1 MGLEKRGLPGQ
12 RVARLAGLFLALALV
27 AGVAGWAIQRD
38 EAGRRA
44 GLADRF
50 DARVG
55 ASARFVEAYVDEV
68 MGRMLRLALS
78 AFTGDV
84 RQEQFEL
91 LASTAGFRTAGLF
104 DNRERM
110 MAVLPATPQL
120 IGTTSLGNRLPTLRA
135 ALDGT
140 AGVSDVITSVATG
153 ERIAF
158 FAVPFFAGDQ
168 GWRVFSG
175 SYPVAQTPFEGYL
188 VSAVPFRPYEAYLVD
203 TAGAVVASTIPRL
216 RPVKLGEHR
225 PALAQALARGS
236 SGFAASGENG
246 GREYFSSVPVA
257 RTPWRL
263 VFTTP
268 ESTLYAPLQ
277 GASWV
282 PWTIL
287 VAFVLAGVAGIGVV
301 ERYLAQRARLRTVLA
316 TSDDAFVGMDAQGRI
331 TDWNRA
337 AADVFG
343 WSAKEVIGRT
353 VAEVLVPPRLRPAHD
368 AGLSRF
374 LASGERTLPA
384 RVELSALH
392 RDGHEVPVEMSLS
405 ALRWEGDWYFHAFV
419 RDISERRD
427 AQAALV
433 EAERRFRV
441 AFDMAPV
448 GMALTSLDEED
459 LGRLLRVNRALSGI
473 LGYTVDELE
482 QRTLADVTHPDDR
495 ASLLELTQRLH
506 DTAADA
512 GTEPGEPGG
521 PDDPDGLTFQK
532 RCLHADGHLLWVELH
547 TSAIDDAVGA
557 CHYAVTQI
565 DDVTDRRAETERLSA
580 LALQDPLTGL
590 ANRSLL
596 TDRLDQALTRTAR
609 TYRPVAVLM
618 CDLDGFKPVNDSH
631 GHAAGDEIL
640 REVAAR
646 LREVVRTSDTVA
658 RIGGDEFVV
667 LCEDLDQAE
676 IAEVVA
682 RRIRQ
687 RLREEYTLDDGT
699 VVRLSGSVG
708 IATGGG
714 PNLAAEALLEEAD
727 RAMYAAKRETH
738 AEVVVDVT

>member
-1 MGLEKRGLPGQ
+1 MRLERSGLPG
-12 RVARLAGLFLALALV
+12 RRIARLTGLILTLALV

-38 EAGRRA
+38 EASRRA
-44 GLADRF
+44 ALAGRF

-84 RQEQFEL
+84 TQEQFGL
-91 LASTAGFRTAGLF
+91 LASTAGFRTSGLF
-104 DNRERM
+104 DDGERL
-110 MAVLPATPQL
+110 MAAMPPTPQL
-120 IGTTSLGNRLPTLRA
+120 IGSTSLADRLPTLRH

-188 VSAVPFRPYEAYLVD
+188 ASAVPFRPYEAYLVD
-203 TAGAVVASTIPRL
+203 STGAVVASTIPRL
-216 RPVKLGEHR
+216 RPVKLAEHR
-225 PALAQALARGS
+225 PALAQALTHDAA
-236 SGFAASGENG
+236 GFTAAGEGG
-246 GREYFSSVPVA
+246 GRDYFSSVPVA

-268 ESTLYAPLQ
+268 ESTLYAPL
-277 GASWV
+277 GGTPWV
-282 PWTIL
+282 PWAIL
-287 VAFVLAGVAGIGVV
+287 VGFVLAGVGGIGVV

-316 TSDDAFVGMDAQGRI
+316 TSEDAFVGMDAHGRI
-331 TDWNRA
+331 IDWNRA
-337 AADVFG
+337 ATDVFG
-343 WSAKEVIGRT
+343 WTAKEVLGRT

-368 AGLSRF
+368 AGLRRF
-374 LASGERTLPA
+374 LASGERKLPA

-392 RDGHEVPVEMSLS
+392 RDGHEIPVELSLS
-405 ALRWEGDWYFHAFV
+405 ALRWEGGWHFHAFV
-419 RDISERRD
+419 RDISERRA

-448 GMALTSLDEED
+448 GMALTSLEDED

-473 LGYTVDELE
+473 LGYTVQELE

-495 ASLLELTQRLH
+495 ASLQELTQRLH
-506 DTAADA
+506 HTAVDGDTQ
-512 GTEPGEPGG
+512 PG
-521 PDDPDGLTFQK
+521 DVADPDGLTFQK
-532 RCLHADGHLLWVELH
+532 RALHADGHLLWVELH

-557 CHYAVTQI
+557 CHYAVTQV

-596 TDRLDQALTRTAR
+596 ADRLDQALTRTAR

-618 CDLDGFKPVNDSH
+618 CDLDGFKPVNDTY

-640 REVAAR
+640 REVAGR
-646 LREVVRTSDTVA
+646 LREVVRASDTVA
-658 RIGGDEFVV
+658 RTGGDEFVV
-667 LCEDLDQAE
+667 LCEDLDQE
-676 IAEVVA
+676 VTAEVVG
-682 RRIRQ
+682 RRIRV
-687 RLREEYTLDDGT
+687 RLRDPYVLADGT
-699 VVRLSGSVG
+699 VVELSGSVG
-708 IATGGG
+708 IATGAG
-714 PNLAAEALLEEAD
+714 PNLDADALLEEAD
-727 RAMYAAKRETH
+727 RAMYAAKRDAH
-738 AEVVVDVT
+738 SEVVVDLA

>member
-1 MGLEKRGLPGQ
+1 MRLEKRGLPGR
-12 RVARLAGLFLALALV
+12 RVARLGGLFLALALV
-27 AGVAGWAIQRD
+27 AAVAGWAIQRD

-44 GLADRF
+44 ALAGRF

-68 MGRMLRLALS
+68 MGRMLRLALT
-78 AFTGDV
+78 AFTGEV
-84 RQEQFEL
+84 TQERFEL

-104 DNRERM
+104 DSRERLI
-110 MAVLPATPQL
+110 AALPATPQL
-120 IGTTSLGNRLPTLRA
+120 IGSTSLADRLPTLRS

-175 SYPVAQTPFEGYL
+175 SYPVSQTPFEGYL
-188 VSAVPFRPYEAYLVD
+188 ASAVPFRPYEAYLVD
-203 TAGAVVASTIPRL
+203 STGAVVASTIPRL

-225 PALAQALARGS
+225 PVLARALTRGS
-236 SGFAASGENG
+236 QGLVASGEDG
-246 GREYFSSVPVA
+246 AREYFSSVPVA
-257 RTPWRL
+257 RTPWRV

-268 ESTLYAPLQ
+268 ESTLYAPLE
-277 GASWV
+277 GAPWV
-282 PWTIL
+282 PWAIL
-287 VAFVLAGVAGIGVV
+287 LAFVLAGVSGISVV

-316 TSDDAFVGMDAQGRI
+316 TSDDAFVGMDAHGRI

-343 WSAKEVIGRT
+343 WTAKEVLGRT
-353 VAEVLVPPRLRPAHD
+353 VAEVLVPPRLRPAHV
-368 AGLSRF
+368 AGLERF

-384 RVELSALH
+384 RMELVALH
-392 RDGHEVPVEMSLS
+392 RDGHEIPVEMSLS
-405 ALRWEGDWYFHAFV
+405 TLRWEGGWYFHAFL
-419 RDISERRD
+419 RDISERRA

-441 AFDMAPV
+441 AFDLAPV
-448 GMALTSLDEED
+448 GMALTSLDDED

-473 LGYTVDELE
+473 LGYTVEELE

-495 ASLLELTQRLH
+495 ASLLDLTRRLH
-506 DTAADA
+506 HSAEDGGA
-512 GTEPGEPGG
+512 EPGV
-521 PDDPDGLTFQK
+521 PDGLTFQK

-557 CHYAVTQI
+557 CHYAVTQV

-618 CDLDGFKPVNDSH
+618 CDLDGFKPVNDTY
-631 GHAAGDEIL
+631 GHPAGDQIL
-640 REVAAR
+640 REVAVR
-646 LREVVRTSDTVA
+646 LREVVRNSDTVA
-658 RIGGDEFVV
+658 RTGGDEFVV
-667 LCEDLDQAE
+667 LCEDLDQE
-676 IAEVVA
+676 ETAEVVG

-687 RLREEYTLDDGT
+687 RLRDPYTLDDGT

-714 PNLAAEALLEEAD
+714 PNLDAEALIEKAD
-727 RAMYAAKRETH
+727 RAMYAAKRNAH
-738 AEVVVDVT
+738 ADVVVHLA